1 MATNYVD
8 FDYWVQGYGEG
19 DLSQPDLYVT
29 AGYWD
34 AGYCENEDTGGVA
47 SITATAT
54 VTAKAVDF
62 TFGTASITGN
72 ATVTALCVPDLYVV
86 SGYWVGG
93 YCENEDTEPSA
104 SIVGTA
110 TVTAIGTQTFTDSAS
125 ITGNAQVSITVANVQ
140 VGVAAIDCVT
150 TVTANGISVLTA
162 NGSITGNAEVTAL
175 GTGIFVRTA
184 AITGSADVGV
194 IGDVIGYQWTV
205 VTPESTNWA
214 KQ

>member
-1 MATNYVD
+1 MANYVD

-19 DLSQPDLYVT
+19 DLSQPDLYVV

-62 TFGTASITGN
+62 ILGTASITGN

-104 SIVGTA
+104 SIVATATVTAVGTEVFDASASIEGTA
-110 TVTAIGTQTFTDSAS
+110 TVTIDATLIEGIKAN
-125 ITGNAQVSITVANVQ
+125 ITGLVSV
-140 VGVAAIDCVT
+140 
-150 TVTANGISVLTA
+150 SA
-162 NGSITGNAEVTAL
+162 NGSFVALGAASVIGNATVVATVNSVFSVSSSITAN
-175 GTGIFVRTA
+175 
-184 AITGSADVGV
+184 ADVGV
-194 IGDVIGYQWTV
+194 IGEIIGYEWTT
-205 VTPESTNWA
+205 VTPQSTTWA

>member
-1 MATNYVD
+1 MANYVD

-34 AGYCENEDTGGVA
+34 AGYCENEDTGSIA

-54 VTAKAVDF
+54 VTAKALDF
-62 TFGTASITGN
+62 VLGTASITGN

-104 SIVGTA
+104 SIVGTV
-110 TVTAIGTQTFTDSAS
+110 TVTAIGTQTFTSAAS
-125 ITGNAQVSITVANVQ
+125 ITGNAQVSASVVNVQ
-140 VGVAAIDCVT
+140 VGVAEITSVT
-150 TVTANGISVLTA
+150 TVSANANYTVLGYG
-162 NGSITGNAEVTAL
+162 NITGNVLVNTI
-175 GTGIFVRTA
+175 GTGIFAKSASITA
-184 AITGSADVGV
+184 NADVGA
-194 IGDVIGYQWTV
+194 IGDLVGYEWTV
-205 VTPESTNWA
+205 VNPESTIWA
-214 KQ
+214 RQ

>member
-1 MATNYVD
+1 MANYVD

-86 SGYWVGG
+86 KGYWVGG

-104 SIVGTA
+104 SIVCTA
-110 TVTAIGTQTFTDSAS
+110 TVTAVGTKTFNGSAS

-140 VGVAAIDCVT
+140 VGVASITSVT
-150 TVTANGISVLTA
+150 TVTANANYTVLGYG
-162 NGSITGNAEVTAL
+162 NITGNALVNVI
-175 GTGIFVRTA
+175 GTGVFAKSASITA
-184 AITGSADVGV
+184 NADVGV

-214 KQ
+214 RQ